1 MDVGAVDEALAH
13 YKQAASIRNEAQN
26 PSPKDAAM
34 LRIHLGADYN
44 GMSQA
49 YEHKGD
55 LNSAIAAA
63 QMTSDILNQ
72 AVRDNPQDA
81 TLQTFQSEDDVLLA
95 TLLQRKGRSKE
106 ALRLLRQA
114 RQRSVRLAASDPLN
128 ALVATDLAS
137 IDTQTGE
144 TLVAMHSI
152 PSALSSF
159 STALSEYQAVAQ
171 KSGQTPDIAFGIA
184 ETYAG
189 IASAHAQLADSRGAA
204 RAQQCRTA
212 DLFYA
217 KSLDILSNLR
227 HRNPQNLHFQRLQQ
241 QAMAGPAMC
250 RMPPTKNLRSR
261 H

>member
-1 MDVGAVDEALAH
+1 MH
-13 YKQAASIRNEAQN
+13 YKQAASIRNEVQN
-26 PSPKDAAM
+26 PAPQDTAM

-49 YEHKGD
+49 YELKGD
-55 LNSAIAAA
+55 LNSAITAARL
-63 QMTSDILNQ
+63 TSDILNQ
-72 AVRDNPQDA
+72 AVKDNPQDA

-95 TLLQRKGRSKE
+95 TLLERKGRAKD
-106 ALRLLRQA
+106 AFRILRQA
-114 RQRSVRLAASDPLN
+114 RQRSVRLARSDPLN

-137 IDTQTGE
+137 IDTHIGE
-144 TLVAMHSI
+144 TLVMMHSI
-152 PSALSSF
+152 PPALTSF

-189 IASAHAQLADSRGAA
+189 IASAHSQLANTRGAA
-204 RAQQCRTA
+204 RLQQCRTA

-217 KSLDILSNLR
+217 QSLDVLSDLR
-227 HRNPQNLHFQRLQQ
+227 QRNPQNLHFQRLQQ
-241 QAMAGPAMC
+241 HAIAGRAVC
-250 RMPPTKNLRSR
+250 RAPSMKNVTSR